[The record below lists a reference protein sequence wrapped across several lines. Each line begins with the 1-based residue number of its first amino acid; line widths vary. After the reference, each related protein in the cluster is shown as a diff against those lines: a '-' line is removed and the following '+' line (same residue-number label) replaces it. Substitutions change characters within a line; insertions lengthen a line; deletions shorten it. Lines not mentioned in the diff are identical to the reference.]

1 MKTYYDIKGG
11 FRIEK
16 GDKYRHIQRKDSRK
30 HRIFFPPIL
39 KGDDDNDEYIVE
51 SFM

>member
-1 MKTYYDIKGG
+1 MKNKFKT
-11 FRIEK
+11 EK
-16 GDKYRHIQRKDSRK
+16 GDKYRHIQRKDPRK

-39 KGDDDNDEYIVE
+39 KGDDDNDEYIIE